1 MKKKPFPDELIIG
14 IGMTVA
20 TITVIVGVLYL
31 SNSNFLKK
39 GYNLTMVA
47 PHAGG
52 LTTGDDVTI
61 RGVRVGAV
69 KQISVRGDTVLVQLK
84 IEKVKALPVDSRFLI
99 RERNLI
105 GEHEVAIE
113 PGHAREVL
121 QSGDRV
127 RGELAGGFLKVTQQA
142 DNLAKSVAN
151 LANRLQAVLGEQNAA
166 NFQQALANL
175 TRTTATLQEMLRK
188 SQQDITETLANLRQ
202 GSNQLATL
210 GDTSRASLGETLA
223 NLQAAS
229 EHLAGLSD
237 RYEHLSQRL
246 DSLLGAIQSG
256 RGTLGKLATDDSLYI
271 HMNRTF
277 QNLDWLLSEI
287 RKNPKKF
294 LNVKVSLF

>member
-166 NFQQALANL
+166 NFQQTLANL

-229 EHLAGLSD
+229 EHLAGLST
-237 RYEHLSQRL
+237 RYEHLGQRL

>member
-1 MKKKPFPDELIIG
+1 MKKRFPDELIIG

-39 GYNLTMVA
+39 GYSLTMLA

-69 KQISVRGDTVLVQLK
+69 KQISVRGDTVVVQLK
-84 IEKVKALPVDSRFLI
+84 LEKVKRLPVDSRFLI
-99 RERNLI
+99 KERNLI

-113 PGHAREVL
+113 PGHAPTVL
-121 QSGDRV
+121 KSGDRV
-127 RGELAGGFLKVTQQA
+127 RGEVAGGFLQITRQA
-142 DNLAKSVAN
+142 DNLARSVAD
-151 LANRLQAVLGEQNAA
+151 LAERLQTVLGEENTT
-166 NFQQALANL
+166 NFQQTLSNL
-175 TRTTATLQEMLRK
+175 SRTTALLQHTLAG
-188 SQQDITETLANLRQ
+188 SQRDVVQTLANLRQ
-202 GSNQLATL
+202 ASVQLATL
-210 GDTSRASLGETLA
+210 GDTNRVSLGRTLA

-229 EHLAGLSD
+229 ERLARLST
-237 RYEHLSQRL
+237 RYERLGGRL
-246 DSLLGAIQSG
+246 DSLLAAIQQG
-256 RGTLGKLATDDSLYI
+256 QGTLGKLANDDSLYI

-287 RKNPKKF
+287 RKNPEKF
-294 LNVKVSLF
+294 LKVKVSLF

>member
-188 SQQDITETLANLRQ
+188 SQQDITETLANLRR

-210 GDTSRASLGETLA
+210 GDTSQASLGETLA

-229 EHLAGLSD
+229 EHLAGLSA
-237 RYEHLSQRL
+237 RYEHLGQRL

>member
-1 MKKKPFPDELIIG
+1 MKKRFPDELFIG

-39 GYNLTMVA
+39 GYNLTLIA

-69 KQISVRGDTVLVQLK
+69 KQIAVRGDTVLVQLK
-84 IEKVKALPVDSRFLI
+84 LEKVKRLPVDSRFLI

-113 PGHAREVL
+113 PGHAPAVL
-121 QSGDRV
+121 KSGDRV
-127 RGELAGGFLKVTQQA
+127 QGEVASGFLQVTRQA
-142 DNLAKSVAN
+142 DNLARSVTN
-151 LANRLQAVLGEQNAA
+151 LAERLQAILGEENAA
-166 NFQQALANL
+166 NFEKALVNLNQATTLLQNL
-175 TRTTATLQEMLRK
+175 LEQ
-188 SQQDITETLANLRQ
+188 SQRDIAATLANLRR
-202 GSNQLATL
+202 GSNQLAAL
-210 GDTSRASLGETLA
+210 GDTGRASLGQVLA
-223 NLQAAS
+223 NLQTTS
-229 EHLAGLSD
+229 ERLVELTA
-237 RYEHLSQRL
+237 RYERVGTHL
-246 DSLLGAIQSG
+246 DSLLSAIYRG

-277 QNLDWLLSEI
+277 QNLDWLLNEI
-287 RKNPKKF
+287 RRNPKKF
-294 LNVKVSLF
+294 LKVKVSLF